1 MEIINLKINDIKP
14 YENNPRVND
23 QAVDKVAASIQEFG
37 FNSPIVVDKDL
48 IIINGHT
55 RHKAAKKLGLE
66 EVPVLIVENLTE
78 EQVRA
83 YRIADNKTA
92 EYSKWDYEK
101 LIQEIQELQEANY
114 DLEMTGFDEVE
125 CLKMIEDLSEFDE
138 LMPQDDIDVER
149 ELEKLEQETPT
160 VKQGQIYK
168 LGDHYLMCGDST
180 SEMDVRKLMSA
191 SGKEVV
197 ANMVWTDPPYNVAY
211 EDSKGRSIKNDN
223 MESSKFKEFLDLIFA
238 NYYRFTTKDCPF
250 YVCYA
255 SREHINFESSMN
267 DNGIDVRTQI
277 IWVKNVATFGFAQYK
292 WKHEPILYGA
302 KNNGSIKFFG
312 DRKNTTVW
320 ENFNEEFIEIENHE
334 GKKIIKVQADGRDY
348 YITVNDIENIEID
361 SHDNSTVWKVP
372 RESNYV
378 HPNQKPLQLIMKA
391 IHNSSLPGATL
402 LELFGG
408 SGSTLIAAE
417 QMGRISYNM
426 ELDPV
431 YAQVIINRFEQVTG
445 KKAELIT

>member
-48 IIINGHT
+48 VIINGHT

-160 VKQGQIYK
+160 VK
-168 LGDHYLMCGDST
+168 
-180 SEMDVRKLMSA
+180 
-191 SGKEVV
+191 
-197 ANMVWTDPPYNVAY
+197 
-211 EDSKGRSIKNDN
+211 
-223 MESSKFKEFLDLIFA
+223 
-238 NYYRFTTKDCPF
+238 
-250 YVCYA
+250 
-255 SREHINFESSMN
+255 
-267 DNGIDVRTQI
+267 
-277 IWVKNVATFGFAQYK
+277 
-292 WKHEPILYGA
+292 
-302 KNNGSIKFFG
+302 
-312 DRKNTTVW
+312 
-320 ENFNEEFIEIENHE
+320 
-334 GKKIIKVQADGRDY
+334 
-348 YITVNDIENIEID
+348 
-361 SHDNSTVWKVP
+361 
-372 RESNYV
+372 
-378 HPNQKPLQLIMKA
+378 
-391 IHNSSLPGATL
+391 
-402 LELFGG
+402 
-408 SGSTLIAAE
+408 
-417 QMGRISYNM
+417 
-426 ELDPV
+426 
-431 YAQVIINRFEQVTG
+431 
-445 KKAELIT
+445 

>member
-48 IIINGHT
+48 VIINGHT

-160 VKQGQIYK
+160 VKQG
-168 LGDHYLMCGDST
+168 
-180 SEMDVRKLMSA
+180 
-191 SGKEVV
+191 
-197 ANMVWTDPPYNVAY
+197 
-211 EDSKGRSIKNDN
+211 
-223 MESSKFKEFLDLIFA
+223 
-238 NYYRFTTKDCPF
+238 
-250 YVCYA
+250 
-255 SREHINFESSMN
+255 
-267 DNGIDVRTQI
+267 
-277 IWVKNVATFGFAQYK
+277 
-292 WKHEPILYGA
+292 
-302 KNNGSIKFFG
+302 
-312 DRKNTTVW
+312 
-320 ENFNEEFIEIENHE
+320 
-334 GKKIIKVQADGRDY
+334 
-348 YITVNDIENIEID
+348 
-361 SHDNSTVWKVP
+361 
-372 RESNYV
+372 
-378 HPNQKPLQLIMKA
+378 
-391 IHNSSLPGATL
+391 
-402 LELFGG
+402 
-408 SGSTLIAAE
+408 
-417 QMGRISYNM
+417 
-426 ELDPV
+426 
-431 YAQVIINRFEQVTG
+431 
-445 KKAELIT
+445 